1 MEIKIDCFEKLDM
14 EIDELIGKRHE
25 LQQDLSLIDELTW
38 DYDLEYFECLQGD
51 LFSEEEKENFKT
63 ITYDV
68 AENVKKE
75 LENVELNIA
84 YRLNSKIKRQI
95 NKLLKEKEIKQA
107 ENDEAK
113 KLDTFIEE
121 ECNLQD
127 EFENELKND
136 YELVMSA

>member
-1 MEIKIDCFEKLDM
+1 MEIKIDHFEKLNM
-14 EIDELIGKRHE
+14 KIDELIGKRHE
-25 LQQDLSLIDELTW
+25 LQEDLSLIDELTW
-38 DYDLEYFECLQGD
+38 DYDLEYLEGLQYD
-51 LFSEEEKENFKT
+51 LLSKEEQKDYKT

-68 AENVKKE
+68 LENTKKE

-84 YRLNSKIKRQI
+84 YQLNSKIKRQI

-107 ENDEAK
+107 KIDEAK

-127 EFENELKND
+127 EFEKELEND
-136 YELVMSA
+136 YELVMSV

>member
-1 MEIKIDCFEKLDM
+1 MEIKIDHFEKLDM
-14 EIDELIGKRHE
+14 EIDKLIGRRHE
-25 LQQDLSLIDELTW
+25 LQEDLSLIDELTW
-38 DYDLEYFECLQGD
+38 DYDLEYFECLQYD
-51 LFSEEEKENFKT
+51 LLSKEEQKDYKT

-68 AENVKKE
+68 LENTKKE
-75 LENVELNIA
+75 LENIELNIA

-95 NKLLKEKEIKQA
+95 NKLLKEKKIEQA
-107 ENDEAK
+107 KIDEAK

-136 YELVMSA
+136 YELVMSV